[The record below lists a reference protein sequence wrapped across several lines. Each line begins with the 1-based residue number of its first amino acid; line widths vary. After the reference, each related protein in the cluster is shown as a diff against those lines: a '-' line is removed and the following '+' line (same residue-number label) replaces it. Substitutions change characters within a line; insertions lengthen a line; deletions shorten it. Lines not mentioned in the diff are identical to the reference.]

1 MNGTL
6 EYIQPIWPPLVAAWL
21 LLFIINVG
29 CFDLKATIE
38 LWGKLKYHR
47 VHCSHWNPVFFFFP
61 WINSPYIA
69 ASFLLIS
76 RSEKADSDSIYQYF
90 YCFYGGENSDILI
103 LPLLLTC
110 IKGSFLIVIFLL
122 HLLAGIL
129 YRTFPH
135 QLFSY
140 HLILVGK
147 NDRINAWQ
155 ESCQISEILMGNYI

>member
-1 MNGTL
+1 M
-6 EYIQPIWPPLVAAWL
+6 AAAFHNKCG
-21 LLFIINVG
+21 LFWFEG
-29 CFDLKATIE
+29 
-38 LWGKLKYHR
+38 YHR
-47 VHCSHWNPVFFFFP
+47 AVGKVKIPQSSLFSLKSCLFFFP
-61 WINSPYIA
+61 LNKFSLYCCKLFANFQIWKSWFWQYL
-69 ASFLLIS
+69 SVLLLLLW
-76 RSEKADSDSIYQYF
+76 RRKF
-90 YCFYGGENSDILI
+90 SDILI